1 MCRVSSDE
9 QAKGYSLDIQHE
21 QLTTYCNRNDINV
34 LKHYREDHSAKDFNR
49 PEFQNFLK
57 YAKKNKDSIDLLLV
71 TSWDRFSRN
80 ITDAFIILRELEALG
95 IQVQAIEQPIDMSI
109 PENKAMLALFLAI
122 PEIDN
127 DRRSIK
133 IKGGMRAALKAGR
146 WCRTAPFGYKNS
158 RDEENKPIIIV
169 NENAKYVKFLY
180 EQFSRNVSLS
190 ELKCKVKEYGK
201 EIAKNTIRNILLN
214 PVYMGKIVVPEL
226 KDEPLRLVEGEHNG
240 IISEKLFNKV
250 QDIFASNKIKRHW
263 PVYTPHKPEFPLRGV
278 LYCSKCDAKMTAS
291 KSKGRSKYYGYYH
304 CNECANE
311 RHKSEKV
318 NSAIEDILKRFKLKK
333 SATEIYKSAVKSL
346 LKGEKKDLD
355 KKKIKLEK
363 SHSTIVSRIEKLQ
376 DIYIDGDIEK
386 PQYKTT
392 LERYKK
398 EKSSITEQLETLKS
412 ENSNYHAWFKKGI
425 NFMFDFCTIY
435 SKMEVSS
442 KQRLLEVI
450 FPEKMSYDGEKCR
463 TGKLN
468 EFLALILMTSKE
480 LQKGKVGQFFPKLA
494 LTHWVEPEGFEP
506 SSKQGSSSA
515 FYMFISLLIFDYKP
529 EANTQFIA

>member
-1 MCRVSSDE
+1 MCRVSSEE
-9 QAKGYSLDIQHE
+9 QAKGYSLDIQLE
-21 QLTTYCNRNDINV
+21 QLTTYCNRNDINI

-80 ITDAFIILRELEALG
+80 ITDAFIILRELETLG

-146 WCRTAPFGYKNS
+146 WCRTAPFGYRNS
-158 RDEENKPIIIV
+158 RDDENKPIIV
-169 NENAKYVKFLY
+169 ANENSKYVEFLY
-180 EQFSRNVSLS
+180 RQFSRNVSLS
-190 ELKCKVKEYGK
+190 ELRFQVADFGK
-201 EIAKNTIRNILLN
+201 EIPLNSIRNILLN
-214 PVYMGKIVVPEL
+214 SVYMGKIVVPEL
-226 KDEPLRLVEGEHNG
+226 KEEPRVLVEGEHEG
-240 IISEKLFNKV
+240 IISEKLFYKV
-250 QDIFASNKIKRHW
+250 QDIFASNRAKRNW
-263 PVYTPHKPEFPLRGV
+263 TVYTPHKPEFPLRGV
-278 LYCSKCDAKMTAS
+278 LFCSKCDAKMTAS

-304 CNECANE
+304 CNYCANE

-333 SATEIYKSAVKSL
+333 SAAVIYKSTVKSL
-346 LKGEKKDLD
+346 LKGEKKDLVI
-355 KKKIKLEK
+355 KKSKLEK
-363 SHSTIVSRIEKLQ
+363 ANSTMDSRIEKLQ
-376 DIYIDGDIEK
+376 DIYIDGDIDK
-386 PQYKTT
+386 THYKTT

-398 EKSSITEQLETLKS
+398 EKSSITEELGTLHS

-425 NFMFDFCTIY
+425 NFMFDFRTIY
-435 SKMEVSS
+435 SKMDVSS
-442 KQRLLEVI
+442 KQRLIQVI
-450 FPEKMSYDGEKCR
+450 FPDKLSYDSEKCR

-468 EFLALILMTSKE
+468 EFLALILLTSNE
-480 LQKGKVGQFFPKLA
+480 LKKGKVGQFFPKLA
-494 LTHWVEPEGFEP
+494 LTHWVEPEGLLYEP
-506 SSKQGSSSA
+506 
-515 FYMFISLLIFDYKP
+515 ID
-529 EANTQFIA
+529 